1 MGRGKK
7 EKKRGTKRTWKF
19 FRNFKVNIWRLLT
32 AAVFLFMFFLIGRTC
47 IHIIRTYAEIHR
59 LNTEKEFYLESI
71 AADSMLLERLKYDDY
86 LEQYA
91 RENFHMQRRNE
102 HVYIIEE

>member
-1 MGRGKK
+1 MGRKKNEGKK
-7 EKKRGTKRTWKF
+7 RAGKF
-19 FRNFKVNIWRLLT
+19 FGSIKVNVWRLLT

-47 IHIIRTYAEIHR
+47 IQIIRTYAEIHR
-59 LNTEKEFYLESI
+59 LNTEKEFYLEAI
-71 AADSMLLERLKYDDY
+71 EDDSLLIERLKYDDF

-102 HVYIIEE
+102 HVYIIEEE

>member
-1 MGRGKK
+1 MI
-7 EKKRGTKRTWKF
+7 KF
-19 FRNFKVNIWRLLT
+19 LKDKIVPNVWRLLT
-32 AAVFLFMFFLIGRTC
+32 AAVIIFTLFIIGRTC
-47 IHIIRTYAEIHR
+47 LTIIRTYAEIHR
-59 LNTEKEFYLESI
+59 LNDEKERYLQSI
-71 AADSMLLERLKYDDY
+71 AEDSTLIERLKYDEY

>member
-1 MGRGKK
+1 MGKK
-7 EKKRGTKRTWKF
+7 KKKKWKERAGKF
-19 FRNFKVNIWRLLT
+19 FGNIKVNVWRLLT
-32 AAVFLFMFFLIGRTC
+32 AAIFLFMFYLIGRTC
-47 IHIIRTYAEIHR
+47 VHIIRTYAEIHR
-59 LNTEKEFYLESI
+59 LNAEKEFYLDAIE
-71 AADSMLLERLKYDDY
+71 ADSLLIERLKYDDF